1 MNWPARWLGLLG
13 SGGLVLGAWPA
24 LALPPPDEV
33 PEEILRTEIITE
45 ARSPLNGE
53 PLSAEDYAILQ
64 EQLSSLNRDPQVNPE
79 LARLIFLLELRRVV
93 RPILPFIR

>member
-1 MNWPARWLGLLG
+1 
-13 SGGLVLGAWPA
+13 
-24 LALPPPDEV
+24 V
-33 PEEILRTEIITE
+33 PEEVLRTEIITE
-45 ARSPLNGE
+45 ARSPLTGE

-64 EQLSSLNRDPQVNPE
+64 EQLSSLNREPQVNSD